1 MSIHQDAQT
10 IIRQALQ
17 GSELALQV
25 RGAVN
30 GILTE
35 QMEQAV
41 RLLTENRDTLDRMV
55 SVLLVKNHLTGEEID
70 RLIQLRKASD
80 LRTIK
85 NWILFF
91 GVMAVIG
98 LCLGGISL
106 FVR

>member
-1 MSIHQDAQT
+1 M
-10 IIRQALQ
+10 
-17 GSELALQV
+17 

-70 RLIQLRKASD
+70 RVFRGETLD
-80 LRTIK
+80 
-85 NWILFF
+85 
-91 GVMAVIG
+91 
-98 LCLGGISL
+98 
-106 FVR
+106 